1 MYGQTS
7 KIFASYPV
15 DIKYVC
21 EDKNNNLNFKSYF
34 SPSGLEYEIVNYE
47 NNKDFESFNEMDNDG
62 FRGAYRSIV
71 LEPETQEVLSFAP
84 PKSIPLEV
92 FKQKFPDFQKKNL
105 FVNEIIEGTM
115 INLFY
120 DKRSENWEIST
131 KGAVGG
137 DYWYF
142 RNTYENAECH
152 QSTFREMFLNAC
164 RMNSDSNLHNIP
176 FLNNLCSDYCYSFVL
191 QHPENHIVLPIT
203 TPTIYLVAVYCIR
216 NNDQIH
222 KVSGLKYMENEIVS
236 IPLEYFVDLQTY
248 GIMFPRVLYS
258 NSIVNE
264 TYDSLYRKYCNINGF
279 QTVGIMI
286 TDTENGYRTKMVND
300 NYETLKKIRG
310 NNPNLHYQYLSL
322 LKADQVMTFLSLF
335 PRYTRIFN
343 QFYYQQSNFI
353 KKVHD
358 AYVMYFIKKQG
369 KNVNIDKSIF
379 THIHNIHKNI
389 YLENM
394 AKGTKVI
401 ITRQVITEW
410 FNRFEPKEMLYHLN
424 YLNRDYAEQCEKNGI
439 KVSV

>member
-1 MYGQTS
+1 MFQTA
-7 KIFASYPV
+7 KNFTSYPI
-15 DIKYVC
+15 DIKGVC
-21 EDKNNNLNFKSYF
+21 EDKNNNLNFKSYT
-34 SPSGLEYEIVNYE
+34 SPAGVEYEVVNYE

-84 PKSIPLEV
+84 PKSVPLEV
-92 FKQKFPDFQKKNL
+92 FKEKFPDFQKKNL

-120 DKRSENWEIST
+120 DKRAENWEIST

-164 RMNSDSNLHNIP
+164 RVNSDGDIKDIP
-176 FLNNLCSDYCYSFVL
+176 FMNDLCTDYCYSFVL

-203 TPTIYLVAVYCIR
+203 TPIIYLVAVYCVR

-222 KVSGLKYMENEIVS
+222 KVCGLKYEKNEIVS
-236 IPLEYFVDLQTY
+236 LPLEYFVDLQTY
-248 GIMFPRVLYS
+248 GIMLPRLLYS
-258 NSIVNE
+258 NGIVNE
-264 TYDSLYRKYCNINGF
+264 TYESLYRKYCNIHGF
-279 QTVGIMI
+279 QTVGLMI
-286 TDTENGYRTKMVND
+286 TDMENGYRTKMVND

-369 KNVNIDKSIF
+369 KNVVIDKSIF
-379 THIHNIHKNI
+379 RHIHNIHKNI

-401 ITRQVITEW
+401 ITRQVITDW

-439 KVSV
+439 NLSV